1 MCYIYSPS
9 TIGINKGSYHNYYK
23 PFTILRHCLGCY
35 LDQLGSLFFF
45 GPDIIFYVCNLL
57 MSRQTICIPEYFST
71 KPTRVGQIIDV

>member
-35 LDQLGSLFFF
+35 LDQLGSKGCCLLSFLVLTLFFM
-45 GPDIIFYVCNLL
+45 YV
-57 MSRQTICIPEYFST
+57 TY
-71 KPTRVGQIIDV
+71 